1 MNIYGQENIKNPYI
15 TIYIYISREIS
26 LIKIIEK

>member
-15 TIYIYISREIS
+15 TIYISREIS